1 MTALL
6 AAALSYAAGRL
17 PVFPLIVCG
26 KTPAVAG
33 GFHAATT
40 NPEAI
45 RRFWHI
51 GDRNIGIPT
60 GAVSGFW
67 VLDIDPGGDE
77 HLRHL
82 EADHG
87 PLPATRTVITPRG
100 GRHFWFA
107 YTCAIPSTASKI
119 APNIDVRADLAYI
132 AAVPSIGAN
141 GRAYEWA
148 GDPQTPLAIAPDWL
162 IALARKRPSISE
174 RAVAAAIAHHRN
186 SHRDETS
193 SCDVG
198 AYGRAALDREI
209 ADLAA
214 TRAGTRN
221 HALNRASFKLHQ
233 LVAGGELRGDDVVC
247 RLIEACVRNG
257 LLGADGLQSVQ
268 ATIRSGMN
276 AGLQYPRS
284 RKGAA

>member
-6 AAALSYAAGRL
+6 EAALAYAAVSHL
-17 PVFPLIVCG
+17 PVFPLVARG

-33 GFHAATT
+33 GFYAATT
-40 NPEAI
+40 DPEVI

-77 HLRHL
+77 HIRHL

-100 GRHFWFA
+100 RHRWFK
-107 YTCAIPSTASKI
+107 YVGPVPSTSRKI
-119 APNIDVRADLAYI
+119 APGIDTRGDGGYI
-132 AAVPSIGAN
+132 AVPPSIGAN

-148 GDPQTPLAIAPDWL
+148 GDPQAPLAIAPDWL
-162 IALARKRPSISE
+162 LHLVRAKPRPSISQ
-174 RAVAAAIAHHRN
+174 RAVAGIRQPFN
-186 SHRDETS
+186 GGNRY
-193 SCDVG
+193 G
-198 AYGRAALDREI
+198 AVALESEI

-214 TRAGTRN
+214 TPAGNRN
-221 HALNRASFKLHQ
+221 DALNRASFKLHQ

-257 LLGADGLQSVQ
+257 LVAADGLYTLQQ
-268 ATIRSGMN
+268 TIRSGMN
-276 AGLQYPRS
+276 AGLQSPRS